1 MPVGPVAPVEP
12 VAPVGPAMPKAC
24 QPQCY
29 GNSDTQWHQTSLSL
43 LQKKGEDYAYAV
55 SR

>member
-29 GNSDTQWHQTSLSL
+29 GNSEHNGI
-43 LQKKGEDYAYAV
+43 KPV
-55 SR
+55 